1 MTKREFQE
9 YKECTFDAFA
19 KAVIRNAGTSIY
31 RKESFEA
38 RKQTKLYSQFNYP
51 GFSQLSNNNEDL
63 VSQQSLIIQETF
75 HVHKFAITVSNPDL
89 ARAIRLIKPKL
100 REAILLSNFTDMT
113 DLEVAAILGIPKS
126 TLHDRKKAALRRL
139 HVHLTGKEASHE

>member
-9 YKECTFDAFA
+9 YKECAFDAFA
-19 KAVIRNAGTSIY
+19 KAVIRNIGTSIY
-31 RKESFEA
+31 RKEAFEA
-38 RKQTKLYSQFNYP
+38 RKKVKLYPHLNYP
-51 GFSQLSNNNEDL
+51 DISQLSNNNEDF
-63 VSQQSLIIQETF
+63 VSQQRLIIQETF
-75 HVHKFAITVSNPDL
+75 HVLNFTITVSNPDL
-89 ARAIRLIKPKL
+89 ARAIRLLKPKL